1 MDIAWARSS
10 RWQKAIVEVL
20 VERGWSR
27 DYFTR
32 TLAGRIAE
40 CRTYDSDGLYKGR
53 LRRADFITVLR
64 SKDVSI

>member
-1 MDIAWARSS
+1 M
-10 RWQKAIVEVL
+10 
-20 VERGWSR
+20 
-27 DYFTR
+27 
-32 TLAGRIAE
+32 AE